1 MCNPLLDISANVGQ
15 DMLDKYD
22 VKLDSAI
29 LAEEKHLPIYQ
40 ELVNKYSPSFI
51 AGGAGQNSIRVA
63 QWMTKT
69 VAPGQTAFM
78 GCVGNDAYGKNLEEC
93 ATKDGVLV
101 HYMIDETTPTG
112 TCAALILGGE
122 RALIA
127 NLAAAN
133 NFKPAHLETDKA
145 KEVIESAKFYYFSGF
160 FLTVSVESLVQ
171 VAEHAVANDKVFCLN
186 FLAPFIIDFFGDQFA
201 TALPY
206 ADYLF
211 CNESEAAAYAAKHG
225 LGDDLKQVA
234 LKVAAHVKKNT
245 SRPRTVIFT
254 QGSSLT
260 IVACNERLRN
270 MPWKLWKKINL
281 WTPMGRVTHL
291 SAGSCP
297 GSFTARTLKNASRR
311 DTGLQGTL
319 FSNLERPL
327 VKRAI
332 MKLKGESILYSK
344 AYITLTIC
352 NEQAYETVM
361 YRCWRLYIH
370 YVVQYLYDNAKQ
382 PVND

>member
-1 MCNPLLDISANVGQ
+1 
-15 DMLDKYD
+15 MLDKYD

-40 ELVNKYSPSFI
+40 ELVDKYSPSFI

-101 HYMIDETTPTG
+101 NYMIDETTPTG

-133 NFKPAHLETDKA
+133 NFKPAHLETEKS

-186 FLAPFIIDFFGDQFA
+186 FSAPFIIDFFGDQLA

-225 LGDDLKQVA
+225 LGGDLKQVA

-254 QGSSLT
+254 QGSSST
-260 IVACNERLRN
+260 IVACNGEVTEYAVEALEKD
-270 MPWKLWKKINL
+270 KLVDTN
-281 WTPMGRVTHL
+281 GAGDAFVGGFL
-291 SAGSCP
+291 SQLIHGKDIEECVKAGHWA
-297 GSFTARTLKNASRR
+297 ARYIIQQSGTTL
-311 DTGLQGTL
+311 
-319 FSNLERPL
+319 
-327 VKRAI
+327 
-332 MKLKGESILYSK
+332 GETCDY
-344 AYITLTIC
+344 
-352 NEQAYETVM
+352 QV
-361 YRCWRLYIH
+361 
-370 YVVQYLYDNAKQ
+370 
-382 PVND
+382 